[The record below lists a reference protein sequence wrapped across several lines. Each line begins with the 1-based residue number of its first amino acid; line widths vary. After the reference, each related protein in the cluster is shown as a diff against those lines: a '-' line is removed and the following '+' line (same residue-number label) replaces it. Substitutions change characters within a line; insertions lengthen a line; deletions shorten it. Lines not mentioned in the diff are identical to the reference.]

1 MNKRTLRRLPGMLAA
16 ALVSLLL
23 LIFIVIPVALVLIKS
38 FDNSGPLP
46 VWRLA
51 ELTREA
57 IGLMPADQRQTAV
70 DKWVADATL
79 VERVK
84 ATATAYELAGI
95 DVTWATDQ
103 PFDHQ
108 AKAIDAALA
117 ALPVEERAAVD
128 AAFPVAH
135 IMLHKRIALAF
146 AVRTAMP
153 PADFNRL
160 RAAKSEQYGLD
171 NYIAVL
177 ADPYLRKAAV
187 NSLTLGLI
195 AVVSTVS
202 IAYAIAYGLNRG
214 GIVQPTLA
222 RNILLLPLVAPPI
235 LVATATTMLFGRRGL
250 VTYTLLDQTLGISDA
265 DSFNIY
271 GPLGIIIAQTLS
283 FLPMTLIVLD
293 NAMRRQDGRLEEAAM
308 MLGAGRW
315 SLFRNVTFPLSW
327 PGLKRAIVLVFI
339 QSLTDFGNPMILGR
353 DTPVLAGVIYD
364 QITGFQNTPLASA
377 ICLWL
382 IVPSLLFYLALEQIG
397 RRKRYVSNDA
407 GTPSEYRQSGMV
419 KVGLTGLAGCFCAL
433 IIAIY
438 LVIILGSITRIWGVD
453 WSLTFAY
460 YTPEG
465 IGDGMAGTNYGS
477 RDGGLEQVWNSVK
490 IAGIAAPLGG
500 LLALAIGYVA
510 ERMRPPFGDIIAFQ
524 ALIPAILPGI
534 IFGVGYIIAF
544 NAPFGFKQL
553 SLSGTEAILI
563 INIMFGN
570 LYVGVLAARAALQRI
585 DQAVDEAAESLG
597 AGMIRRFVE
606 ITLPM
611 LRIAALLGVLYVFV
625 DGLTTLSSIIFLVSG
640 NIQLASVS
648 IFNAAQSSNYGYAAA
663 KSVGLLAV
671 SVMAMGMVWWIE
683 KSTRRMHGVS
693 GSAARGKRGDTTLS
707 VTGMGGTF

>member
-1 MNKRTLRRLPGMLAA
+1 MNSRTLRRLPAMVAA
-16 ALVSLLL
+16 AFVCLLL
-23 LIFIVIPVALVLIKS
+23 LVFIVIPVALVLIKS

-46 VWRLA
+46 AWRLA
-51 ELTREA
+51 EMTREA
-57 IGLMPADQRQTAV
+57 INLMPADQQQVAV
-70 DKWVADATL
+70 DKWVADATD

-84 ATATAYELAGI
+84 AIATAHELAG
-95 DVTWATDQ
+95 VEVSWATDE

-117 ALPVEERAAVD
+117 ALPSEARAAVD
-128 AAFPVAH
+128 AAFPIAH

-146 AVRTAMP
+146 AVRNAMS
-153 PADFNRL
+153 PADFDRL

-171 NYIAVL
+171 NYIAVI

-187 NSLTLGLI
+187 NSLTLALI
-195 AVVSTVS
+195 SVVSTVG
-202 IAYAIAYGLNRG
+202 IAYSIAYGLNRG
-214 GIVQPTLA
+214 GIMQPALT
-222 RNILLLPLVAPPI
+222 RNILLLPLVAPPV

-250 VTYTLLDQTLGISDA
+250 ITYTVFDQTLGMTDA

-283 FLPMTLIVLD
+283 FLPTTLIVLD
-293 NAMRRQDGRLEEAAM
+293 NVMRRQDGRLEEAAM
-308 MLGAGRW
+308 ILGAGRFA
-315 SLFRNVTFPLSW
+315 LFRNVTFPLSW

-407 GTPSEYRQSGMV
+407 GTPSQYRQPVMV
-419 KVGLTGLAGCFCAL
+419 KAGLSGLAGIFCAL
-433 IIAIY
+433 IGAIY
-438 LVIILGSITRIWGVD
+438 LVIILGSVTRIWGVD
-453 WSLTFAY
+453 WSFTLGYF
-460 YTPEG
+460 TPEG

-477 RDGGLEQVWNSVK
+477 GDGGLAEVWNSVR
-490 IAGIAAPLGG
+490 IAGIAAPIGG
-500 LLALAIGYVA
+500 LLALAIGCVA

-524 ALIPAILPGI
+524 AMIPAILPGI

-544 NAPFGFKQL
+544 NAPFGFKSL

-563 INIMFGN
+563 VNIMFGN

-585 DQAVDEAAESLG
+585 DRAVDEAAENLG

-640 NIQLASVS
+640 NTPLASVA
-648 IFNAAQSSNYGYAAA
+648 IFNSAQSSSYGYAAA
-663 KSVGLLAV
+663 KSVGLLVV
-671 SVMAMGMVWWIE
+671 SVMAMSLVWWIE
-683 KSTRRMHGVS
+683 RSTRRIHGLA
-693 GSAARGKRGDTTLS
+693 GGPARGKRADTTLS